1 METEMMNQR
10 ERLAKLEQD
19 SKSVHHRLDNVEGL
33 VESVH
38 VIATETKAMREDV
51 NSLTGRI
58 EEIEQ
63 RPQRRYDTVIT
74 ALITAVIGIIV
85 GYFLQF
91 GFVKLK

>member
-10 ERLAKLEQD
+10 ERVAKLEQD
-19 SKSVHHRLDNVEGL
+19 SKSVHHRLDNLEGL

-91 GFVKLK
+91 

>member
-19 SKSVHHRLDNVEGL
+19 SKSVHHRLDNLEGL

-38 VIATETKAMREDV
+38 VIATETKALREDM

-58 EEIEQ
+58 EELEQ

-91 GFVKLK
+91 

>member
-10 ERLAKLEQD
+10 ERVAKLEQD
-19 SKSVHHRLDNVEGL
+19 SKSVHHRLDNLEGL

-38 VIATETKAMREDV
+38 VIATETKAMREDM

-63 RPQRRYDTVIT
+63 RPGKRYDTAVA
-74 ALITAVIGIIV
+74 ALITAAMGILA
-85 GYFLQF
+85 GYFLRF
-91 GFVKLK
+91 

>member
-38 VIATETKAMREDV
+38 VIATETKAMREDM

-91 GFVKLK
+91 

>member
-91 GFVKLK
+91 

>member
-1 METEMMNQR
+1 METEMMSQR

-91 GFVKLK
+91 

>member
-10 ERLAKLEQD
+10 ERVAKLEQD
-19 SKSVHHRLDNVEGL
+19 SKSVHHRLDSLEGL

-38 VIATETKAMREDV
+38 VIATETKAMREDM

-63 RPQRRYDTVIT
+63 RPGKRYDTAVT
-74 ALITAVIGIIV
+74 ALITAAMGILA
-85 GYFLQF
+85 GYFLRF
-91 GFVKLK
+91 

>member
-19 SKSVHHRLDNVEGL
+19 SKSVHHRLDNLEGL

-63 RPQRRYDTVIT
+63 RPQRRYDTIIT

-91 GFVKLK
+91 

>member
-19 SKSVHHRLDNVEGL
+19 SKSVHHRLDNLEGL

-38 VIATETKAMREDV
+38 VIATETKAMREDM

-91 GFVKLK
+91 

>member
-10 ERLAKLEQD
+10 ERVAKLEQD
-19 SKSVHHRLDNVEGL
+19 SKSVHHRLDNLEGL

-38 VIATETKAMREDV
+38 VIATETKAMREDM

-91 GFVKLK
+91 

>member
-1 METEMMNQR
+1 MMSQR

-91 GFVKLK
+91 

>member
-63 RPQRRYDTVIT
+63 RPQRRYDTIIT

-91 GFVKLK
+91 

>member
-10 ERLAKLEQD
+10 ERVAKLEQD

-91 GFVKLK
+91 